1 MDVGAAAF
9 LFGASAAAGAVNSI
23 AGGGTLLSFPAAVAA
38 GLPPIV
44 ANATNAV
51 AMVPGSVAA
60 AWTFRREL
68 AGHARL
74 TLLLVMPAL
83 AGGLAGAAILRRTPE
98 RLFASVVPWLVLGA
112 TLVILFQEL
121 LLGIIRRGRPK
132 REEKQPEDARVAG
145 GGGGGGRDP
154 NGDQTRAL
162 PPRRRLVA
170 VMLLQALVAIY
181 GGYFGAAMGIVMLA
195 FLGLAI
201 PGDLRRANALKNVLA
216 VAINGIASVDF
227 VAHGLVRLPLAALMA
242 SGAIVGGVAGA
253 RLARRASP
261 VLVRK
266 LVVAIGFGMT
276 ALLAYRAYR

>member
-74 TLLLVMPAL
+74 TLLLVLPAL

-121 LLGIIRRGRPK
+121 ILGIIRRARPSGD
-132 REEKQPEDARVAG
+132 EKPSDARAADG
-145 GGGGGGRDP
+145 A
-154 NGDQTRAL
+154 RAL

-195 FLGLAI
+195 FLGLVI
-201 PGDLRRANALKNVLA
+201 PGDLRGANALKNVLA

-227 VAHGLVRLPLAALMA
+227 VAHGLVRLPVAALMA

-253 RLARRASP
+253 RMARRASP
-261 VLVRK
+261 ILVRR